1 MLTQT
6 SISKTTVQPANF
18 FMSRILS
25 ILDGMPIPLVVFA
38 AATVAFFCYNTLRF
52 VVSFYFPCLTVKR
65 LDRMIVE
72 LYKTIEECHA
82 ERVQVSLSDQVDIL
96 E

>member
-1 MLTQT
+1 
-6 SISKTTVQPANF
+6 
-18 FMSRILS
+18 MSRILS

-38 AATVAFFCYNTLRF
+38 AAAVAFFCFKTLCL

-72 LYKTIEECHA
+72 LSRTIEECRA